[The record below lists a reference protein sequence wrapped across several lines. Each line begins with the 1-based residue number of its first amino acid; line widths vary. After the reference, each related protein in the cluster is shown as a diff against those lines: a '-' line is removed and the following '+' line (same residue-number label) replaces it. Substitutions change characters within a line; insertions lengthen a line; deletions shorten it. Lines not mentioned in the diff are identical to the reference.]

1 MRDQVIITLDKAMRE
16 MFMAWL
22 KDENDWKL
30 TFTYKG
36 FPQVIFEKEEEH
48 AKRQTSSKNVA
59 SGD

>member
-1 MRDQVIITLDKAMRE
+1 